1 MIEEE
6 LGSQIIQREGKEKSG
21 ILDKVTLQEIGVK
34 KREVERGEKIDVV
47 RGEVIVE
54 IIVGVQNDDTA
65 PITLSTS

>member
-1 MIEEE
+1 MFQIVDSVTHLVNTSNDRLAHLLEARLLCEHEE
-6 LGSQIIQREGKEKSG
+6 
-21 ILDKVTLQEIGVK
+21 
-34 KREVERGEKIDVV
+34 EVERGEKIDVV